1 MSLVTLRPK
10 GQITIPA
17 NILAQWKA
25 QPDDVFDVQ
34 LANGVVM
41 FTPVSRRESAPKLIA
56 FAGAGKGLWGNTP
69 EQVDANIA
77 ALRDEWT
84 R

>member
-1 MSLVTLRPK
+1 MLQVTLRPK

-17 NILAQWKA
+17 SILAQWEAK
-25 QPDDVFDVQ
+25 PDDVFDVQ

-41 FTPVSRRESAPKLIA
+41 FTPVRRRQSPPDLMA
-56 FAGAGKGLWGNTP
+56 FAGIGSGLWGETA
-69 EQVDANIA
+69 EQLDASISD
-77 ALRDEWT
+77 LRDAWT